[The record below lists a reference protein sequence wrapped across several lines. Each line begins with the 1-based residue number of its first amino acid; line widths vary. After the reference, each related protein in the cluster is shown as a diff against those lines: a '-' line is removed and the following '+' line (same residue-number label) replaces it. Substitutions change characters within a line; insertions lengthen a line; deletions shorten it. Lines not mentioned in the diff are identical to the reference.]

1 MRAVPPLEYADVP
14 DEVMQRLRAIAASLP
29 ESVVIGDDTDWDEV
43 AELVTESSECSR
55 PRSSPRSSTQDHDS
69 GDCPRRLPPR

>member
-1 MRAVPPLEYADVP
+1 MCAVPPLEYADVP

-43 AELVTESSECSR
+43 AELVTESYRVLAPKKLTALLDAGS
-55 PRSSPRSSTQDHDS
+55 
-69 GDCPRRLPPR
+69 